1 MATPENTAPIVPTV
15 MEPHAE
21 WRRGDVLDAERW
33 TMVLTPDEHDEI
45 DAALR
50 HARARSHDLLELTAA
65 DFPLPGLADRLD
77 GFNRELISGR
87 GFGLIRGLPRARY
100 DNDEMSMIYWGI
112 GMHLGK
118 PWAQN
123 KYGHL
128 LGDVTDQGKT
138 ASDPTARGNEIG
150 SDALPYHTD
159 GSDLVGLLCL
169 ARPASGGLSM
179 VANSVAV
186 HNDMVRQ
193 RPDLAA
199 ELYLPQPYDF
209 RGEQAPGG
217 KPWYVMPT
225 FTAQGGRL
233 FVRYIGRYIA
243 ASQRHDSA
251 PRLTERAK
259 EALAMLDAMANHPDY
274 NVVMDFQPG
283 DMQFVN
289 NYHVLHS
296 RSTYVDDRAA
306 GKVRHLKRLW
316 LETPLITDRPVWFQ
330 NRVGLHWGA
339 RPTISR
345 LDAAR

>member
-1 MATPENTAPIVPTV
+1 MATQSITPTI

-21 WRRGDVLDAERW
+21 WRRADVLDPAPW
-33 TMVLTPDEHDEI
+33 TMVLTPAELDEI

-50 HARARSHDLLELTAA
+50 QARATSNDLLHITRS
-65 DFPLPGLADRLD
+65 DFPLPTLANRLAVLND
-77 GFNRELISGR
+77 SLINGR
-87 GFGLIRGLPRARY
+87 GFGLVRGLDRARY
-100 DNDEMSMIYWGI
+100 SNDDMSTIYWGL
-112 GMHLGK
+112 GMHLGT
-118 PWAQN
+118 PWPQN

-138 ASDPTARGNEIG
+138 SSDPTARGNEIG
-150 SDALPYHTD
+150 GDALPYHTD

-179 VANSVAV
+179 VANSVSI

-199 ELYLPQPYDF
+199 ELYQPQPYDF

-217 KPWYVMPT
+217 KPWYLMPT
-225 FTAQGGRL
+225 FTRQAGRL
-233 FVRYIGRYIA
+233 FVRYIGRYIQ

-251 PRLTERAK
+251 PRLTPVAV
-259 EALAMLDAMANHPDY
+259 EALAMLDEMANHPDY

-296 RSTYVDDRAA
+296 RSTYVDDQAS
-306 GKVRHLKRLW
+306 GQVRHLKRLW
-316 LETPLITDRPVWFQ
+316 LETPLITDRPKWFQ
-330 NRVGLHWGA
+330 NRVGLHWGDK
-339 RPTISR
+339 PTISR
-345 LDAAR
+345 LDAVR